1 MIRGMKRH
9 LIVALLFVFTGVLAP
24 AFSYAAE
31 PLDTDKD
38 GLIDSQELQF
48 KTDIN
53 NPDTDS
59 DGFVDGLE
67 VSRAFDPLSAQ
78 AKKLTKSILIDT
90 KKQELYQQLNGITI
104 RTHTVSTGKAS
115 MPTPKGTFT
124 IVNKSVRAW
133 SKMYG
138 LWMPYW
144 MGISGTRAGIHE
156 LPEWPNGYKEGA
168 KHLGIPVSHGCIRLG
183 EVAAKIVYD
192 WTDIGTKVTIK

>member
-1 MIRGMKRH
+1 MKK
-9 LIVALLFVFTGVLAP
+9 LIFIAIVSLLF
-24 AFSYAAE
+24 AAQAQAADSI
-31 PLDTDKD
+31 DTDKD
-38 GLIDSQELQF
+38 GLIDAQETQF

-53 NPDTDS
+53 NPDS
-59 DGFVDGLE
+59 DGDGYVDGLE
-67 VSRAFDPLSAQ
+67 IRTAFDPLSASP
-78 AKKLTKSILIDT
+78 KRLTKSILIDT

-115 MPTPKGTFT
+115 MPSPKGTFK
-124 IVNKSVRAW
+124 IANKAVRAW

-168 KHLGIPVSHGCIRLG
+168 NHLGTPVSHGCIRLG

>member
-1 MIRGMKRH
+1 MKKL
-9 LIVALLFVFTGVLAP
+9 LIIAIVLFCAVPLVSQAAP
-24 AFSYAAE
+24 V
-31 PLDTDKD
+31 DTDRD
-38 GLIDSQELQF
+38 GLIDAQEIQF
-48 KTDIN
+48 KTN
-53 NPDTDS
+53 PNLPDTDG

-67 VSRAFDPLSAQ
+67 IAKGFDPLSIE
-78 AKKLTKSILIDT
+78 AKPLTKSILIDT

-115 MPTPKGTFT
+115 MPSPKGTFK
-124 IVNKSVRAW
+124 IANKHPRAW
-133 SKMYG
+133 SRMYG

-183 EVAAKIVYD
+183 IDAAKIVYD
-192 WTDIGTKVTIK
+192 WTPVGTKITIK

>member
-1 MIRGMKRH
+1 MKK
-9 LIVALLFVFTGVLAP
+9 LIFIVLVFILCASH
-24 AFSYAAE
+24 AQAAE
-31 PLDTDKD
+31 IVDTDKD
-38 GLIDSQELQF
+38 GLIDSQEAQF
-48 KTDIN
+48 KTN
-53 NPDTDS
+53 PNLPDTDG

-67 VSRAFDPLSAQ
+67 VARGFDPLSAQ
-78 AKKLTKSILIDT
+78 AKKLAKSILIDT

-115 MPTPKGTFT
+115 MPTPKGSFT
-124 IVNKSVRAW
+124 IANKAKRAW

-168 KHLGIPVSHGCIRLG
+168 KHLGIPVSHGCVRLG
-183 EVAAKIVYD
+183 EEAAKIVYE
-192 WTDIGTKVTIK
+192 WTEVGTKVVIK

>member
-1 MIRGMKRH
+1 MKK
-9 LIVALLFVFTGVLAP
+9 LVFIVLAFLFF
-24 AFSYAAE
+24 ASCAQAAE
-31 PLDTDKD
+31 LVDTDKD
-38 GLIDSQELQF
+38 GLIDSQEAQF
-48 KTDIN
+48 KTN
-53 NPDTDS
+53 PNLPDTDG

-67 VSRAFDPLSAQ
+67 VARGFDPLSAQ
-78 AKKLTKSILIDT
+78 AKKLAKSILIDT

-115 MPTPKGTFT
+115 MPTPKGSFT
-124 IVNKSVRAW
+124 IANKSKRAW

-168 KHLGIPVSHGCIRLG
+168 KHLGIPVSHGCVRLG
-183 EVAAKIVYD
+183 EEAAKIVYD
-192 WTDIGTKVTIK
+192 WTEVGTKVVIK

>member
-1 MIRGMKRH
+1 MKR
-9 LIVALLFVFTGVLAP
+9 LLFFFALTLAILFPVL
-24 AFSYAAE
+24 SQAAE
-31 PLDTDKD
+31 PLIDTDKD

-53 NPDTDS
+53 NPDSDG

-67 VSRAFDPLSAQ
+67 IANGYDPLSIVK
-78 AKKLTKSILIDT
+78 KKLTKSILVDT

-124 IVNKSVRAW
+124 IANKAVRAW
-133 SKMYG
+133 SKAYG

-144 MGISGTRAGIHE
+144 MGIKGTRAGIHE

-168 KHLGIPVSHGCIRLG
+168 NHLGIPVSHGCIRLDV
-183 EVAAKIVYD
+183 VAAKIVYN
-192 WTDIGTKVTIK
+192 WTDVGTKIIVK